1 MISRGAAI
9 VAVTILFPGVT
20 EVSAIAGRN
29 LALSQGSPT
38 FPHEIA
44 MARSRRSSAFTD
56 LLDIASKLP
65 WKVSLVLAAISL
77 LILHLLAAAFAAAP
91 VVTTVA
97 DMGGVVIHQGVHV
110 GALFLQFVVPPAFL
124 IGAAVSYFKK
134 SRSIRLIEETRNA
147 HGPAVASLTWQQ
159 FESLVAEGFRQ
170 RGFKAT
176 EKGGAAPDGGVDLI
190 LARGTERFLVQCKQW
205 RAQQVPVTIVRELY
219 GVMAAENA
227 AGGYVVTSG
236 RFTSDAIAFAEGRNI
251 ELIDGKTLPAL
262 LRESKNAG
270 AAATREPL
278 TTTQVASTPACP
290 RCQEPMVP
298 RVAKRGANLGSEFWG
313 CRRYPKCKTTLA
325 KI

>member
-1 MISRGAAI
+1 
-9 VAVTILFPGVT
+9 
-20 EVSAIAGRN
+20 
-29 LALSQGSPT
+29 
-38 FPHEIA
+38 
-44 MARSRRSSAFTD
+44 MARSRQSVTFTD
-56 LLDIASKLP
+56 LLEIASRLP
-65 WKVSLVLAAISL
+65 WKVSLGLATISL
-77 LILHLLAAAFAAAP
+77 LSLHLLAAAFAP
-91 VVTTVA
+91 TPTVSTVA
-97 DMGGVVIHQGVHV
+97 DMGGVVIHQAIHM
-110 GALFLQFVVPPAFL
+110 GAFFLQFVVPPAFL
-124 IGAAVSYFKK
+124 IGATVSYLKR
-134 SRSIRLIEETRNA
+134 SRSVRLFENTRTA
-147 HGPAVASLTWQQ
+147 YGPAVASLTWQQ

-170 RGFKAT
+170 RGFTVT

-190 LARGTERFLVQCKQW
+190 LARGHERFLVQCKQW

-219 GVMAAENA
+219 GVMAAQQA

-236 RFTSDAIAFAEGRNI
+236 RFTQDAIAFAAGRNI

-290 RCQEPMVP
+290 RCHEPMVP